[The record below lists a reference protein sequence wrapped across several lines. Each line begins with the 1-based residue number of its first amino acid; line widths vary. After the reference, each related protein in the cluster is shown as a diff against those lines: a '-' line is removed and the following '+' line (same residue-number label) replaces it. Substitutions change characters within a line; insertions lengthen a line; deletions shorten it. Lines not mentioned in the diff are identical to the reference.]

1 MFRIE
6 IDDGHAQATV
16 KEVKGKVSPGLPV
29 RLWER
34 IWRHQ
39 QSQAQLMFVRL
50 PRGGTH
56 RGVYWPPFAPQ
67 YTRKTDGV
75 TVPAEGGVARI
86 DGEGVVQGR
95 LRPSGAR
102 IDASANMVRDTGE
115 LARSAASVRSIR
127 DRRRTL
133 RITTPKDYAAPQ
145 QAMRPHL
152 FFARQDLQ
160 LYTQWVEQEISR
172 AS

>member
-6 IDDGHAQATV
+6 VDDGHAQATV

-34 IWRHQ
+34 IWRDQ
-39 QSQAQLMFVRL
+39 QAQAQMMFVRL

-56 RGVYWPPFAPQ
+56 RGEYWPPFAPQ

-75 TVPAEGGVARI
+75 TVPAEGGVSRI
-86 DGEGVVQGR
+86 DGEGVVKGR
-95 LRPSGAR
+95 KRPSGQR
-102 IDASANMVRDTGE
+102 IDATSNLMRDTGD
-115 LARSAASVRSIR
+115 LSRSAASVRSIR

-133 RITTPKDYAAPQ
+133 RITTPLDYAAPQ
-145 QAMRPHL
+145 QAMRPFM
-152 FFARQDLQ
+152 FFTQEDLRR
-160 LYTQWVEQEISR
+160 YVAWVEQEIGR
-172 AS
+172 D